1 MKYIVL
7 IYFLFTGIG
16 AFTQAP
22 EYNSYASTS
31 RCNNKIRISGETNVN
46 DFHLEQKI
54 PEELFCGPGDSNWFK
69 ASNENYYVINIPAR
83 MFSANNQFVYKDF
96 LDLINASEFP
106 YIQIILDE
114 KDLSRFHQERGFV
127 KPEIR
132 ILLAGYSKTYRVNCI
147 ISDCRYGEKT
157 IKGRKEIKLTDFK
170 LDPPVKSFG
179 LIKVKNELNI
189 NFEFK
194 LPSQNLSSN

>member
-7 IYFLFTGIG
+7 IFFLLEGIE

-22 EYNSYASTS
+22 EYNSYASTLH
-31 RCNNKIRISGETNVN
+31 CNNRVRISGETNVN
-46 DFHLEQKI
+46 DFHLEQRI
-54 PEELFCGPGDSNWFK
+54 PHELVYAQGDSNQLK
-69 ASNENYYVINIPAR
+69 ASNENYYVINIPVR

-106 YIQIILDE
+106 YIQIFLDKE
-114 KDLSRFHQERGFV
+114 DFGRFNRERGSV

-132 ILLAGYSKTYRVNCI
+132 IFLAGTSKTYRVNCI
-147 ISDCRYGEKT
+147 ISQCSYGEKT
-157 IKGRKEIKLTDFK
+157 IRGRKEIKLTDFK

-189 NFEFK
+189 KFEFK